1 MPLGGDSS
9 ILVPVDVS
17 DDDSPAQ
24 PLVDLCRSVD
34 VVLLG
39 YYPVPDQVAP
49 AQLRQDYESEATATL
64 AEMADGFR
72 ASGIDI
78 TDVLVFTHDRTDTID
93 RVANEH
99 GCDAVLT
106 PSEVERIERVL
117 VPVRGDTNLE
127 RIVSLLAGIMRMS
140 DVSVTFFHSVA
151 EDSDPSHGEFLVRG
165 AVDRLDEAG
174 IDFLMIE
181 PTPAAPT
188 YFRPTFARH
197 RKDASLS
204 AAFSH
209 PLSGE
214 GLAMLSFDCRTQ
226 GSASPGVAY
235 NQTGR
240 HSENQSPIEN
250 RSPN

>member
-17 DDDSPAQ
+17 GDNRPAQ

-64 AEMADGFR
+64 AEMADEFR

-78 TDVLVFTHDRTDTID
+78 TDVLVFTHDRKDTID

-99 GCDAVLT
+99 ACDAVLT
-106 PSEVERIERVL
+106 PSEVERIKRVL

-174 IDFLMIE
+174 IQRERIDWQLSDEESPHDEIVELAREYDLLVLGETKPSLGERILGTVPTRIVDAVNE
-181 PTPAAPT
+181 P
-188 YFRPTFARH
+188 
-197 RKDASLS
+197 
-204 AAFSH
+204 AFIVR
-209 PLSGE
+209 
-214 GLAMLSFDCRTQ
+214 DVDQ
-226 GSASPGVAY
+226 K
-235 NQTGR
+235 
-240 HSENQSPIEN
+240 
-250 RSPN
+250 

>member
-17 DDDSPAQ
+17 GDSLPAQ
-24 PLVDLCRSVD
+24 PLIDLCRSVD

-49 AQLRQDYESEATATL
+49 AQLRQDYGSEATATL
-64 AEMADGFR
+64 AEMADEFR

-99 GCDAVLT
+99 ACDAVLT
-106 PSEVERIERVL
+106 PSEVERIKRVL

-174 IDFLMIE
+174 IQRERIDWQLSDEESPHDEIIE
-181 PTPAAPT
+181 LAREYDLLVLGETKPSLRERILGTVPSRIVDEVDRPA
-188 YFRPTFARH
+188 FVVR
-197 RKDASLS
+197 D
-204 AAFSH
+204 
-209 PLSGE
+209 
-214 GLAMLSFDCRTQ
+214 
-226 GSASPGVAY
+226 
-235 NQTGR
+235 
-240 HSENQSPIEN
+240 IE
-250 RSPN
+250 